1 MSYSYDFSV
10 VMAVYNVEPFLRETI
25 DSLVVQD
32 FGFEKI
38 QLILVDDGSTDGS
51 SEICDEYK
59 EKHSNIFVIHK
70 ENGGVASA
78 RNLGLKYASGRFINF
93 MDSDDKF
100 TPNAFSEAY
109 SFFVEHEK
117 ETDIVTVPLR
127 FFDAQ
132 QGEHWQ
138 NDKFRKGNRII
149 DLYTE
154 YASPLMFVN
163 ASFFH
168 NRIKNSI
175 EFDSH
180 LVCGE
185 DIKVILTV
193 ISSKMKLGVLNTCR
207 YLYRRQSTGEASLI
221 QSSKKKYGWYFDYF
235 TYLVDWAVE
244 YYTTLFGYLPA
255 FVQYELL
262 CDLQWRFREKY
273 EMNGI
278 LTSEEIDQ
286 YKKRLSDTLKYFDDK
301 YILEQKMPYT
311 EHKCM
316 MLCYKYKSLP
326 YLSQTDNDFVIH
338 FGNTII
344 GRESCLYTMI
354 EFITISYGKIEIDGY
369 TKVLGIPIEEP
380 LSVYIKCNEKM
391 YQCNI
396 YNRKEI
402 NEYRFE
408 DELLFRGIA
417 FKASIPLPKETAKAE
432 INFYV
437 KYKDVYIHK
446 KEIRYGKF
454 TPLSRNYNCAYYCS
468 NGYMLQGRQTHIEV
482 SAYSKRKEGAG
493 EWKYVKEL
501 WKRNQTGNR
510 KAIVARI
517 CSRAVKSMI
526 GNREI
531 WLISDRPQKAGDNGE
546 AFFNYVLKN
555 ADKKIIP
562 YFVIMKDS
570 ADYKKIKKK
579 GRVVN
584 YLSWKHKI
592 LQLAANII
600 VSSQADEVVF
610 NPFFNYA
617 EQYKDLLQ
625 KPRFVFLQH
634 GVTEN
639 NVDYWFNKYRTN
651 ISGFVCS
658 AIPERNSILNGA
670 YYYSEKEVW
679 LTGMPRYDCL
689 YHDEQKQITI
699 IPTWRAYLV
708 ENDRRT
714 GIRSLKDGFEKSNYF
729 KIYSR
734 LLSDK
739 RVIEAAHEFGYKIL
753 FVCHPNMKGTK
764 EYFEKNENIIVEESA
779 SYSKLFAETD
789 LLITDYSS
797 VGFDFAYLRK
807 PMIYYQNDIEEF
819 FSGNHTTQKGYFDYE
834 KNGFG
839 EVEYSLEKLVDRIV
853 EYLENGCKLKQKYR
867 DRIDSF
873 FAFND
878 KNNCQRV
885 YERIIQ
891 MEGEKH

>member
-38 QLILVDDGSTDGS
+38 QLILVDDGSTDRS

-185 DIKVILTV
+185 DMKVILTA

-207 YLYRRQSTGEASLI
+207 YLYRRRSTGEASLI

-244 YYTTLFGYLPA
+244 YYTTLFDYLPA

-316 MLCYKYKSLP
+316 MLCYKYKSMPCL
-326 YLSQTDNDFVIH
+326 LQTDNDFVIH

-344 GRESCLYTMI
+344 GKESYLYTMI
-354 EFITISYGKIEIDGY
+354 EFITVSDGKIEIDGY
-369 TKVLGIPIEEP
+369 TKMLGVSLEEP
-380 LSVYIKCNEKM
+380 LSVYIKCNEQM
-391 YQCNI
+391 YQCDM
-396 YNRKEI
+396 YDRKEV

-408 DELLFRGIA
+408 NELLFRGIA
-417 FKASIPLPKETAKAE
+417 FKASIPLPKETTKAE

-446 KEIRYGKF
+446 KEIRYG
-454 TPLSRNYNCAYYCS
+454 
-468 NGYMLQGRQTHIEV
+468 
-482 SAYSKRKEGAG
+482 
-493 EWKYVKEL
+493 
-501 WKRNQTGNR
+501 
-510 KAIVARI
+510 
-517 CSRAVKSMI
+517 
-526 GNREI
+526 
-531 WLISDRPQKAGDNGE
+531 
-546 AFFNYVLKN
+546 
-555 ADKKIIP
+555 II
-562 YFVIMKDS
+562 
-570 ADYKKIKKK
+570 A
-579 GRVVN
+579 
-584 YLSWKHKI
+584 H
-592 LQLAANII
+592 II
-600 VSSQADEVVF
+600 VRMAICF
-610 NPFFNYA
+610 
-617 EQYKDLLQ
+617 KDA
-625 KPRFVFLQH
+625 RH
-634 GVTEN
+634 
-639 NVDYWFNKYRTN
+639 
-651 ISGFVCS
+651 
-658 AIPERNSILNGA
+658 A
-670 YYYSEKEVW
+670 
-679 LTGMPRYDCL
+679 
-689 YHDEQKQITI
+689 
-699 IPTWRAYLV
+699 
-708 ENDRRT
+708 
-714 GIRSLKDGFEKSNYF
+714 LK
-729 KIYSR
+729 
-734 LLSDK
+734 
-739 RVIEAAHEFGYKIL
+739 
-753 FVCHPNMKGTK
+753 
-764 EYFEKNENIIVEESA
+764 
-779 SYSKLFAETD
+779 
-789 LLITDYSS
+789 
-797 VGFDFAYLRK
+797 
-807 PMIYYQNDIEEF
+807 
-819 FSGNHTTQKGYFDYE
+819 
-834 KNGFG
+834 
-839 EVEYSLEKLVDRIV
+839 
-853 EYLENGCKLKQKYR
+853 
-867 DRIDSF
+867 
-873 FAFND
+873 
-878 KNNCQRV
+878 
-885 YERIIQ
+885 
-891 MEGEKH
+891 